1 MKINS
6 NHRRLTIL
14 TVLFSATLF
23 LQAWSNSNSGRSTT
37 SEYIRGLVRSVDGGV
52 LTVETSAGAVRV
64 QLASSAP
71 VATIVPSDPTHIR
84 DGSYLG
90 MTSVMESDGSQRAVE
105 VHVFAEAMRGAGE
118 GSFGWD
124 WPGASQ
130 NSRMTNGTASKM
142 SNGTAVASKMTN
154 GTVSRSKIPT
164 EL

>member
-52 LTVETSAGAVRV
+52 LTVETSAGVVRV

-71 VATIVPSDPTHIR
+71 VATVVPSDPTHIR

-90 MTSVMESDGSQRAVE
+90 MTSVMESDGSQRAV
-105 VHVFAEAMRGAGE
+105 
-118 GSFGWD
+118 
-124 WPGASQ
+124 
-130 NSRMTNGTASKM
+130 
-142 SNGTAVASKMTN
+142 
-154 GTVSRSKIPT
+154 
-164 EL
+164 